1 MYRNASPV
9 DTKQCVDT
17 TAGVGAAV
25 PDSQY
30 IPPSLTVPGIV
41 EAEYFKQGIYT
52 HVFTVY
58 ILL

>member
-1 MYRNASPV
+1 MLQSSV
-9 DTKQCVDT
+9 VT
-17 TAGVGAAV
+17 THLDGTGGVGAAV

-52 HVFTVY
+52 HIDSIY
-58 ILL
+58 IENVC